1 MKYNPKVV
9 SIKRSAAYVHHRA
22 LKNMRDNN
30 PVDALELM
38 RRAVEHSP
46 DNREYKLDL
55 AEFYCEMGYH
65 EQSNRILLDMIAGGS
80 APAECYYGLALNR
93 FGRNELEAARRALMI
108 YQKRAGDD
116 EYLADAEGL
125 TAEIEYMSA
134 MKRPLD
140 RRLGRAARSAAHAC
154 DALGRGETERAI
166 RLFEG
171 SLARNAN
178 QPEMRAVYAMA
189 LQMAR
194 RMDEAAAQARQT
206 ISDEAAG
213 ARALCIAAQVLQS
226 ADCGA
231 EAQRAIRR
239 AAELKPEDENLRL
252 LIYSLGEMGLHAE
265 AAEAARLALRDAPH
279 DKALLHA
286 RAVALKLSGAAD
298 ETLLPFWQ
306 RILRIDPEDTVARY
320 YLETAQKGAL
330 DQIELEYMYEV
341 PAEEFVRRVEV
352 LAEPLTQGLGN
363 AAARCQADAQYR
375 GLLIWA
381 AGSNDLDCARAAMMV
396 LASVDDPASES
407 ALRELLYRGSVQHAA
422 KLYAT
427 FFLSLRGADMRR
439 FLPPDAEA
447 GEGMLP
453 EAGDMLEKLPVGERQ
468 LIRFA
473 AEVLEQE
480 YGFCAQNGLAA
491 MWRVY
496 RDSCRGCDSLVC
508 TQEAAAALAWN
519 YLLGHGKKPRP
530 EELARQFDCA
540 QRRMVFYAR
549 RMAAV
554 LEVYTEEDRRED
566 H

>member
-1 MKYNPKVV
+1 M
-9 SIKRSAAYVHHRA
+9 
-22 LKNMRDNN
+22 
-30 PVDALELM
+30 
-38 RRAVEHSP
+38 
-46 DNREYKLDL
+46 
-55 AEFYCEMGYH
+55 
-65 EQSNRILLDMIAGGS
+65 
-80 APAECYYGLALNR
+80 
-93 FGRNELEAARRALMI
+93 
-108 YQKRAGDD
+108 
-116 EYLADAEGL
+116 
-125 TAEIEYMSA
+125 
-134 MKRPLD
+134 
-140 RRLGRAARSAAHAC
+140 
-154 DALGRGETERAI
+154 
-166 RLFEG
+166 
-171 SLARNAN
+171 
-178 QPEMRAVYAMA
+178 
-189 LQMAR
+189 
-194 RMDEAAAQARQT
+194 
-206 ISDEAAG
+206 
-213 ARALCIAAQVLQS
+213 
-226 ADCGA
+226 
-231 EAQRAIRR
+231 
-239 AAELKPEDENLRL
+239 
-252 LIYSLGEMGLHAE
+252 
-265 AAEAARLALRDAPH
+265 
-279 DKALLHA
+279 
-286 RAVALKLSGAAD
+286 
-298 ETLLPFWQ
+298 
-306 RILRIDPEDTVARY
+306 
-320 YLETAQKGAL
+320 
-330 DQIELEYMYEV
+330 
-341 PAEEFVRRVEV
+341 RRVEA